1 MLSKRIPNLF
11 RAFIF
16 GVWCLAC
23 FPALAGSGPVHSA
36 AKSSPVQ
43 QMSRHA
49 TPPAMQRALRDMFN
63 VHAISEAAIS
73 PDGRRVAW
81 VESLSGKNGAPSE
94 NSAIY
99 VADWKTH
106 SAPQRIT
113 AAAGGAAAAES
124 NVAWS
129 PDSKSI
135 AFFSDAAHAGQSQL
149 YIVTLGKTR
158 GFVIGEA
165 KPAGSAHQLTHVKG
179 DVSSPLW
186 SPDGKS
192 IAFLFIENAPRAA
205 GPLAAEAPEEGVVG
219 AKIYEQRLAIADLA
233 SGRVRQITPA
243 DMYVYEY
250 DWSPD
255 GKELVAT
262 AAHGNGD
269 DNWYVAQIYIFDA
282 ANLAEPQSIYKS
294 DMQIGTPKWSPDG
307 KTIAFIAGLMS
318 DEPVVGGYICTLP
331 LAKFSVGARNITS
344 GMKATASSIN
354 WAADSKS
361 IVFGEV
367 VDGQSGVASVNLASG
382 AITSLWMGAE
392 HIGQNQFTVGVS
404 LSRDGKTSAAVRE
417 SFNAP
422 PEVWAGPTGAW
433 KQVTQLNRALRPAWG
448 KAESLHWNTDIGSVQ
463 GWIVYPEN
471 YDPSKKYPLVV
482 EVHGGPAWA
491 NLPRWPSRWDYSAA
505 LPANGYFLLLPNPR
519 GSYGAGEAFTKANV
533 KDFGYGDFKDI
544 MGGVDA
550 AIASLPIDPERL
562 GITGWSYGGYM
573 TMWAVTQTHRFKAAV
588 AGAGLADWLSY
599 YGENQI
605 DKWMTFY
612 FGDTVYND
620 PQVYAK
626 SAPITFIKNVKTP
639 TLILVGDSDGECP
652 PPQSYEFW
660 HALVTLGVPTQ
671 FVIYPHEGHEFANPA
686 HSRDVVERAVA
697 WFNAH
702 L

>member
-1 MLSKRIPNLF
+1 MLNKRISNVF
-11 RAFIF
+11 RIAIIFIF
-16 GVWCLAC
+16 GVWYLAC
-23 FPALAGSGPVHSA
+23 VPALAGGAPAHSA
-36 AKSSPVQ
+36 TKSSAAASQ
-43 QMSRHA
+43 ASRHA
-49 TPPAMQRALRDMFN
+49 TPSAMQEALRDMFN
-63 VHAISEAAIS
+63 VHAISEAVIS

-81 VESLSGKNGAPSE
+81 VESLSGKNGAPSG
-94 NSAIY
+94 NSAIR
-99 VADWKTH
+99 VADWKSH
-106 SAPQRIT
+106 AAPQRIT

-129 PDSKSI
+129 PDSKQI
-135 AFFSDAAHAGQSQL
+135 AFLSDATHSGQLQL
-149 YIVTLGKTR
+149 YVAAPGGTAR
-158 GFVIGEA
+158 
-165 KPAGSAHQLTHVKG
+165 QLTHVKG
-179 DVSSPLW
+179 DLSNPAW

-205 GPLAAEAPEEGVVG
+205 GPLAAEAPDEGVVG

-233 SGRVRQITPA
+233 TGRVRQITPA

-255 GKELVAT
+255 SKKVVAT

-307 KTIAFIAGLMS
+307 ATIAFIAGLMS
-318 DEPVVGGYICTLP
+318 DEPVVGGDIYTLP
-331 LAKFSVGARNITS
+331 ANSSSGSGDARDITPN
-344 GMKATASSIN
+344 MKATASSIN
-354 WAADSKS
+354 WSSDSKS
-361 IVFGEV
+361 IVFGQII
-367 VDGQSGVASVNLASG
+367 DGESGVASVNLDSG
-382 AITSLWMGAE
+382 AIASLWTGAE

-422 PEVWAGPTGAW
+422 PEVWAGPTGNW

-471 YDPSKKYPLVV
+471 YDASKKYPLVV

-491 NLPRWPSRWDYSAA
+491 NLPHWPSRWDYSAA

-550 AIASLPIDPERL
+550 AIRSLPIDPQRL

-588 AGAGLADWLSY
+588 AGAGLSDWLSY

-620 PQVYAK
+620 PAVYAK

-671 FVIYPHEGHEFANPA
+671 FVIYPHEGHMFENPA
-686 HSRDVVERAVA
+686 HSRDVVKRAVA
-697 WFNAH
+697 WFNTH

>member
-1 MLSKRIPNLF
+1 MLGKIISNVSCTATTSCAVLVAALLLATQPTIAQ
-11 RAFIF
+11 RA
-16 GVWCLAC
+16 
-23 FPALAGSGPVHSA
+23 PAA
-36 AKSSPVQ
+36 APQ
-43 QMSRHA
+43 ASRQA
-49 TPPAMQRALRDMFN
+49 TPPAMQQALRDMFD
-63 VHAISEAAIS
+63 VHAISEAVIS

-81 VESLSGKNGAPSE
+81 VESLNGKNGAPSE

-99 VADWKTH
+99 VADWKIH
-106 SAPQRIT
+106 AAPQRVT
-113 AAAGGAAAAES
+113 AAAGGVAAAES

-129 PDSKSI
+129 PDSKRL
-135 AFFSDAAHAGQSQL
+135 AFLSDATHSGQLQL
-149 YIVTLGKTR
+149 YVAAPGGTAR
-158 GFVIGEA
+158 
-165 KPAGSAHQLTHVKG
+165 QLTHVKG
-179 DVSSPLW
+179 DLSNPAW

-205 GPLAAEAPEEGVVG
+205 GPLAAEAPDEGVVG

-255 GKELVAT
+255 GKRLVAT

-318 DEPVVGGYICTLP
+318 DEPVVGGDIYTLP
-331 LAKFSVGARNITS
+331 ANSSSGGDARDVTPD
-344 GMKATASSIN
+344 MKATASSIN
-354 WAADSKS
+354 WSEDSKS

-367 VDGQSGVASVNLASG
+367 VDGQSGVASVNLDSG
-382 AITSLWMGAE
+382 AITSLWTGAE

-422 PEVWAGPTGAW
+422 PEVWAGPTGNW

-463 GWIVYPEN
+463 GWIVYPQN
-471 YDPSKKYPLVV
+471 YNPSKKYPTVV

-491 NLPRWPSRWDYSAA
+491 NLPRWPSRWNYSAA

-519 GSYGAGEAFTKANV
+519 GSYGAGEAFTRANV

-626 SAPITFIKNVKTP
+626 SAPMTFIKNVKTP
-639 TLILVGDSDGECP
+639 TLVLVGDSDGECP

-686 HSRDVVERAVA
+686 HSRDVLLRAAA
-697 WFNAH
+697 WFNEY
-702 L
+702 LK

>member
-1 MLSKRIPNLF
+1 MLSKRIPNLS
-11 RAFIF
+11 RIAIALGAF
-16 GVWCLAC
+16 CLAC
-23 FPALAGSGPVHSA
+23 APVVARDASALAATKSSA
-36 AKSSPVQ
+36 ALPQ
-43 QMSRHA
+43 
-49 TPPAMQRALRDMFN
+49 AMQQAMTDMFD
-63 VHAISEAAIS
+63 VRAISEAVIS

-81 VESLSGKNGAPSE
+81 VESLTGKNGAPSP

-99 VADWKTH
+99 VADWKSH
-106 SAPQRIT
+106 STPQRVT
-113 AAAGGAAAAES
+113 AASGKSVTEN
-124 NVAWS
+124 NVAWL
-129 PDSKSI
+129 PDSKSL
-135 AFFSDAAHAGQSQL
+135 AFLSDAAHSGQLQL
-149 YIVTLGKTR
+149 YVAAPG
-158 GFVIGEA
+158 A
-165 KPAGSAHQLTHVKG
+165 PARQLTHVKG
-179 DVSSPLW
+179 DLSNPMW
-186 SPDGKS
+186 SPDGKC

-205 GPLAAEAPEEGVVG
+205 GPLAAEAPDEGVVG
-219 AKIYEQRLAIADLA
+219 AKTYEQRLAIVDLA

-243 DMYVYEY
+243 GMYVYEY

-255 GKELVAT
+255 SKKLVAT

-269 DNWYVAQIYIFDA
+269 DNWYVAQIYIFDSASSA
-282 ANLAEPQSIYKS
+282 APQSIFKS

-307 KTIAFIAGLMS
+307 STIAFIAGLMS
-318 DEPVVGGYICTLP
+318 DEPVVGGDIYALP
-331 LAKFSVGARNITS
+331 ITGIEEMSSVSHVVLGKPRDVTPNI
-344 GMKATASSIN
+344 KATASSIN
-354 WAADSKS
+354 WSADSKS
-361 IVFGEV
+361 IVFGEI
-367 VDGQSGVASVNLASG
+367 VDGKSGVASVSLNSG
-382 AITSLWMGAE
+382 GITSLRTGAE
-392 HIGQNQFTVGVS
+392 HIGQNQFSVGVS

-422 PEVWAGPTGAW
+422 PEVWAGPIGNW

-463 GWIVYPEN
+463 GWIVYPRN

-491 NLPRWPSRWDYSAA
+491 NLPHWPSPWDYSAA

-544 MGGVDA
+544 MGGIDA
-550 AIASLPIDPERL
+550 AIHSLPVDQQRL

-626 SAPITFIKNVKTP
+626 SSPITFIKNVRTP

-671 FVIYPHEGHEFANPA
+671 FVIYPHEGHMFADPA

-697 WFNAH
+697 WFNMH

>member
-1 MLSKRIPNLF
+1 MLGKIISNVS
-11 RAFIF
+11 RAAAISW
-16 GVWCLAC
+16 VSCAILAAVLLLATQPTIAQRA
-23 FPALAGSGPVHSA
+23 PAA
-36 AKSSPVQ
+36 APQ
-43 QMSRHA
+43 ASRRV
-49 TPPAMQRALRDMFN
+49 TPPAMRQALRDMFN
-63 VHAISEAAIS
+63 VHAISEAVIS

-81 VESLSGKNGAPSE
+81 VESLSGKNGAPSP

-99 VADWKTH
+99 VADWKSH
-106 SAPQRIT
+106 AAAQRIT

-129 PDSKSI
+129 PDSKQI
-135 AFFSDAAHAGQSQL
+135 AFLSDATHSGQLQL
-149 YIVTLGKTR
+149 YVAAPGGAAR
-158 GFVIGEA
+158 
-165 KPAGSAHQLTHVKG
+165 QLTHVKG
-179 DVSSPLW
+179 DLSNPAW

-192 IAFLFIENAPRAA
+192 VAFLFIENAPRAA
-205 GPLAAEAPEEGVVG
+205 GPLAAEAPDEGVVG

-233 SGRVRQITPA
+233 TGRVRQITPA
-243 DMYVYEY
+243 DTYVYEY

-255 GKELVAT
+255 SKRLVAT

-282 ANLAEPQSIYKS
+282 RNISAPQSIFRS
-294 DMQIGTPKWSPDG
+294 NMQIGTPKWSPDG

-318 DEPVVGGYICTLP
+318 DEPVVGGDIYTLP
-331 LAKFSVGARNITS
+331 VTGGDARDATP

-354 WAADSKS
+354 WSADSKA
-361 IVFGEV
+361 IVFGEI
-367 VDGQSGVASVNLASG
+367 VDGKSGVASVNLDSG
-382 AITSLWMGAE
+382 AVTPLWSGAE
-392 HIGQNQFTVGVS
+392 HVGQNQFTVGVS

-422 PEVWAGPTGAW
+422 PEVWAGPTGNW
-433 KQVTQLNRALRPAWG
+433 KQVTSLNKALHPAWG

-550 AIASLPIDPERL
+550 AIASLPIDPQRL

-588 AGAGLADWLSY
+588 AGAGLSDWLSY

-620 PQVYAK
+620 PAVYAK

-697 WFNAH
+697 WFDAH
-702 L
+702 LQ

>member
-1 MLSKRIPNLF
+1 MLNKRISNVF
-11 RAFIF
+11 RIAIIF
-16 GVWCLAC
+16 GVWYLAC
-23 FPALAGSGPVHSA
+23 VPALAGGAPAHSA
-36 AKSSPVQ
+36 TKSSAAAPQ
-43 QMSRHA
+43 ASRHA
-49 TPPAMQRALRDMFN
+49 TSPAMQEALRDMFN
-63 VHAISEAAIS
+63 VHAISEAVIS

-81 VESLSGKNGAPSE
+81 VESLSGKNGAPSA

-99 VADWKTH
+99 VADWKSH
-106 SAPQRIT
+106 AAPQRVT
-113 AAAGGAAAAES
+113 AASGAAAAES

-129 PDSKSI
+129 PDSKRL
-135 AFFSDAAHAGQSQL
+135 AFLSDAAHSGQLQL
-149 YIVTLGKTR
+149 YV
-158 GFVIGEA
+158 A
-165 KPAGSAHQLTHVKG
+165 AAGGAARQLTHVKG
-179 DVSSPLW
+179 DLSNPAW
-186 SPDGKS
+186 SPEGKS

-205 GPLAAEAPEEGVVG
+205 GPLAAEAPDEGVVG
-219 AKIYEQRLAIADLA
+219 AKIYEQRLAIVDLG

-255 GKELVAT
+255 SKKVVAT

-282 ANLAEPQSIYKS
+282 ANLAEPLSIYKS

-318 DEPVVGGYICTLP
+318 DEPVVGGDIYTLP
-331 LAKFSVGARNITS
+331 ASSSSGGGDARNITRD
-344 GMKATASSIN
+344 MKATASSIN
-354 WAADSKS
+354 WSSDSKS
-361 IVFGEV
+361 IVFGEI
-367 VDGQSGVASVNLASG
+367 VDGKSGVASVNLDSG
-382 AITSLWMGAE
+382 TITSLWTGAE

-404 LSRDGKTSAAVRE
+404 LSRDGKTSTAVRE

-422 PEVWAGPTGAW
+422 PEVWAGPTGNW
-433 KQVTQLNRALRPAWG
+433 KQVTQLNRGLHPAWG

-471 YDPSKKYPLVV
+471 YDPSRKYPLVV
-482 EVHGGPAWA
+482 EVHGGPAGA
-491 NLPRWPSRWDYSAA
+491 SVPSWPSRWNFPMA
-505 LPANGYFLLLPNPR
+505 LPAAGYFLLLPNPR

-550 AIASLPIDPERL
+550 AIASLPIDPQRL

-588 AGAGLADWLSY
+588 AGAGLSDWLSY

-620 PQVYAK
+620 PAVYAK

-671 FVIYPHEGHEFANPA
+671 FVIYPHEGHMFANPA

-697 WFNAH
+697 WFDAH

>member
-1 MLSKRIPNLF
+1 MLNKRISNVF
-11 RAFIF
+11 RIAIIF

-23 FPALAGSGPVHSA
+23 VPALAGGAPAHSA
-36 AKSSPVQ
+36 KKSSLVGPQ
-43 QMSRHA
+43 ASRHA
-49 TPPAMQRALRDMFN
+49 APPAMQEALRDMFN
-63 VHAISEAAIS
+63 VHAISEAVIS

-81 VESLSGKNGAPSE
+81 VESLSGKNGAPSA
-94 NSAIY
+94 NSAIR
-99 VADWKTH
+99 VADWKSH
-106 SAPQRIT
+106 AAPQRIT
-113 AAAGGAAAAES
+113 AASSAPASES

-129 PDSKSI
+129 PDSKQL
-135 AFFSDAAHAGQSQL
+135 AFLSDAAHSGQLQL
-149 YIVTLGKTR
+149 YVAAPGGAAR
-158 GFVIGEA
+158 
-165 KPAGSAHQLTHVKG
+165 QLTHVKG
-179 DVSSPLW
+179 DLSNPMW

-205 GPLAAEAPEEGVVG
+205 GPLAAEAPDEGVVG

-233 SGRVRQITPA
+233 TGRVRQITPA

-255 GKELVAT
+255 SKKVVAT

-307 KTIAFIAGLMS
+307 ATIAFIAGLMS
-318 DEPVVGGYICTLP
+318 DEPVVGGDIYTLP
-331 LAKFSVGARNITS
+331 ANSSGGSGDARDITPN
-344 GMKATASSIN
+344 MKATASSIN
-354 WAADSKS
+354 WSSDSKS
-361 IVFGEV
+361 IVFGQII
-367 VDGQSGVASVNLASG
+367 DGESGVASVNLDSG
-382 AITSLWMGAE
+382 AIASLWIGAE

-422 PEVWAGPTGAW
+422 PEVWAGPTGNW

-471 YDPSKKYPLVV
+471 YDASKKYPLVV

-491 NLPRWPSRWDYSAA
+491 NLPHWPSRWDYSAA

-533 KDFGYGDFKDI
+533 KDFGYGDFTDI

-550 AIASLPIDPERL
+550 AIASLPIDPQRL

-588 AGAGLADWLSY
+588 AGAGLSDWLSY
-599 YGENQI
+599 YGEDQI

-620 PQVYAK
+620 PAVYAK

-671 FVIYPHEGHEFANPA
+671 FVIYPHEGHMFANPA
-686 HSRDVVERAVA
+686 HSRDVVLRAAA
-697 WFNAH
+697 WFNEY
-702 L
+702 LK

>member
-1 MLSKRIPNLF
+1 D
-11 RAFIF
+11 ATH
-16 GVWCLAC
+16 
-23 FPALAGSGPVHSA
+23 SG
-36 AKSSPVQ
+36 Q
-43 QMSRHA
+43 LQ
-49 TPPAMQRALRDMFN
+49 L
-63 VHAISEAAIS
+63 
-73 PDGRRVAW
+73 
-81 VESLSGKNGAPSE
+81 
-94 NSAIY
+94 Y
-99 VADWKTH
+99 VA
-106 SAPQRIT
+106 AP
-113 AAAGGAAAAES
+113 G
-124 NVAWS
+124 V
-129 PDSKSI
+129 
-135 AFFSDAAHAGQSQL
+135 
-149 YIVTLGKTR
+149 
-158 GFVIGEA
+158 
-165 KPAGSAHQLTHVKG
+165 PARQLTHVKG
-179 DVSSPLW
+179 DLSNPAW

-205 GPLAAEAPEEGVVG
+205 GPLAAEAPDEGVVG

-233 SGRVRQITPA
+233 TGRVRQITPA

-255 GKELVAT
+255 GKKLVAT

-269 DNWYVAQIYIFDA
+269 DNWYVAQIYIFDSA
-282 ANLAEPQSIYKS
+282 SSVAPRSIFKS

-318 DEPVVGGYICTLP
+318 DEPVVGGDIYTLP
-331 LAKFSVGARNITS
+331 ASSSS
-344 GMKATASSIN
+344 GGGDTRDVTPDMKATASTIN
-354 WAADSKS
+354 WSADSKS
-361 IVFGEV
+361 IVFGEI
-367 VDGQSGVASVNLASG
+367 VDGKSGIAFLNLDSG
-382 AITSLWMGAE
+382 AITPLWTGAE

-422 PEVWAGPTGAW
+422 PEVWAGPTGNW
-433 KQVTQLNRALRPAWG
+433 KQVTQLNRALHPAWG

-463 GWIVYPEN
+463 GWIVYPQN
-471 YDPSKKYPLVV
+471 YNPSKKYPMVV

-491 NLPRWPSRWDYSAA
+491 NLPHWPSRWDYSAA

-519 GSYGAGEAFTKANV
+519 GSYGAGEAFTRANV

-550 AIASLPIDPERL
+550 AIGSLPIDPQRL

-671 FVIYPHEGHEFANPA
+671 FVIYPHEGHMFANPA

>member
-1 MLSKRIPNLF
+1 MNRSAKASVIL
-11 RAFIF
+11 
-16 GVWCLAC
+16 LAAALINC
-23 FPALAGSGPVHSA
+23 TAHAAQAPPKPSPAV
-36 AKSSPVQ
+36 
-43 QMSRHA
+43 
-49 TPPAMQRALRDMFN
+49 QRAIRSMFD
-63 VHAISEAAIS
+63 VRMISEAVIS
-73 PDGRRVAW
+73 PDGQRVAW
-81 VESLSGKNGAPSE
+81 VESLSGKNGAPSP

-99 VADWKTH
+99 VADWKSH
-106 SAPQRIT
+106 AAPQRIT
-113 AAAGGAAAAES
+113 AASGGAAAAES
-124 NVAWS
+124 DVAWS
-129 PDSKSI
+129 PDSKRL
-135 AFFSDAAHAGQSQL
+135 AFLSDATHSGQLQL
-149 YIVTLGKTR
+149 YVAAPG
-158 GFVIGEA
+158 V
-165 KPAGSAHQLTHVKG
+165 PARQLTHVKG
-179 DVSSPLW
+179 DLSNPAW

-205 GPLAAEAPEEGVVG
+205 GPLAAETRDEGVVG
-219 AKIYEQRLAIADLA
+219 TKTYEQRLAIVNIA

-243 DMYVYEY
+243 NMYVYEY

-255 GKELVAT
+255 SKKLVAT

-269 DNWYVAQIYIFDA
+269 DNWYVAQIYTFDA

-318 DEPVVGGYICTLP
+318 DEPVVGGDIYTLP
-331 LAKFSVGARNITS
+331 ASSSSGGGDARDVTPD
-344 GMKATASSIN
+344 MKATASTIN
-354 WAADSKS
+354 WSADSKS
-361 IVFGEV
+361 IVFGEI
-367 VDGQSGVASVNLASG
+367 VDGKSGVACVSLDSG
-382 AITSLWMGAE
+382 AITSLWTGAE

-422 PEVWAGPTGAW
+422 PEVWAGPTGNW
-433 KQVTQLNRALRPAWG
+433 KQVTQLNRALHPAWG

-463 GWIVYPEN
+463 GWIVYPQN
-471 YDPSKKYPLVV
+471 YNPSKKYPMVV

-491 NLPRWPSRWDYSAA
+491 NLPHWPSRWDYSAA
-505 LPANGYFLLLPNPR
+505 LPASGYFLLLPNPR

-550 AIASLPIDPERL
+550 AIHSLPVDPQRL

-588 AGAGLADWLSY
+588 AGAGLSDWLSY

>member
-1 MLSKRIPNLF
+1 MLSKRISNLS
-11 RAFIF
+11 RIAVVLGAF
-16 GVWCLAC
+16 CLASA
-23 FPALAGSGPVHSA
+23 PAVARRASARAATKSSA
-36 AKSSPVQ
+36 AL
-43 QMSRHA
+43 
-49 TPPAMQRALRDMFN
+49 PPAMQQAMTDMFG
-63 VHAISEAAIS
+63 VHSISQAVIS

-81 VESLSGKNGAPSE
+81 VESLTGKNGAPSG

-99 VADWKTH
+99 VADWKSH
-106 SAPQRIT
+106 STPRRIT
-113 AAAGGAAAAES
+113 AASGRSADES
-124 NVAWS
+124 NVTWS
-129 PDSKSI
+129 PDSKRL
-135 AFFSDAAHAGQSQL
+135 AFLSDAAHSGQLQL
-149 YIVTLGKTR
+149 YVAAAG
-158 GFVIGEA
+158 A
-165 KPAGSAHQLTHVKG
+165 PARQLTHGKG
-179 DVSSPLW
+179 DLANPAW

-205 GPLAAEAPEEGVVG
+205 GPLAAEARDEGVVG
-219 AKIYEQRLAIADLA
+219 AKTYEQRLAVVDLA

-243 DMYVYEY
+243 NMYVYEY

-255 GKELVAT
+255 SKRLVAT

-269 DNWYVAQIYIFDA
+269 DNWYVAQIYIFDSATNA
-282 ANLAEPQSIYKS
+282 APQSIFKS
-294 DMQIGTPKWSPDG
+294 GMQIGTPKWSPDG
-307 KTIAFIAGLMS
+307 ATIAFIAGLMS
-318 DEPVVGGYICTLP
+318 DEPVVGGDVYTLP
-331 LAKFSVGARNITS
+331 ITGGDARDVTPN
-344 GMKATASSIN
+344 MKATASSID
-354 WAADSKS
+354 WSADSKS
-361 IVFGEV
+361 IVFGEI
-367 VDGQSGVASVNLASG
+367 VDGKSGVASVDLNSG
-382 AITSLWMGAE
+382 AITSLWTGAE
-392 HIGQNQFTVGVS
+392 HIGQNEFTVGLS
-404 LSRDGKTSAAVRE
+404 LSRDGEISAAIRE

-422 PEVWAGPTGAW
+422 PEVWAGPIGNW
-433 KQVTQLNRALRPAWG
+433 KQVTQLNRALHPAWG
-448 KAESLHWNTDIGSVQ
+448 KAESLHWNTDIGAGPDKVQ
-463 GWIVYPEN
+463 GWIVYPQN

-491 NLPRWPSRWDYSAA
+491 NLPHWPSRWDYSAA

-519 GSYGAGEAFTKANV
+519 GSYGAGEAFTRANV

-550 AIASLPIDPERL
+550 AIHSLPVDPQRL

-588 AGAGLADWLSY
+588 AGAGLSDWLSY

-620 PQVYAK
+620 PAVYAK

-671 FVIYPHEGHEFANPA
+671 FVIYPHEGHMFANPA
-686 HSRDVVERAVA
+686 HSRDVVKRAVA
-697 WFNAH
+697 WFNTH

>member
-1 MLSKRIPNLF
+1 MLARIIRNVSHTAAISCAMSCALLVAGLLLATQPAIAQ
-11 RAFIF
+11 RA
-16 GVWCLAC
+16 
-23 FPALAGSGPVHSA
+23 PAAAPQVSG
-36 AKSSPVQ
+36 
-43 QMSRHA
+43 HA
-49 TPPAMQRALRDMFN
+49 TLPAMQQALRDMFD
-63 VHAISEAAIS
+63 VHAISEAVIS

-81 VESLSGKNGAPSE
+81 VESLSGKNGAPSA

-99 VADWKTH
+99 VADWKSH
-106 SAPQRIT
+106 SAPLRIT
-113 AAAGGAAAAES
+113 AASAAPAAES

-129 PDSKSI
+129 PDSKQI
-135 AFFSDAAHAGQSQL
+135 AFLSDAAHPGQLQL
-149 YIVTLGKTR
+149 YVAAPGGAVR
-158 GFVIGEA
+158 
-165 KPAGSAHQLTHVKG
+165 QLTHVRG
-179 DVSSPLW
+179 DLSNPAW

-205 GPLAAEAPEEGVVG
+205 GPLAAEAPDEGVVG
-219 AKIYEQRLAIADLA
+219 AKIYEQRLATADLA
-233 SGRVRQITPA
+233 TGRVRQITPA
-243 DMYVYEY
+243 DLYVYEY

-255 GKELVAT
+255 SKSFVAT

-269 DNWYVAQIYIFDA
+269 DNWYVAQIYIFDT

-307 KTIAFIAGLMS
+307 KSVAFIAGLMS
-318 DEPVVGGYICTLP
+318 DEPVVGGDIYTLP
-331 LAKFSVGARNITS
+331 ANASSGNARNVMAN
-344 GMKATASSIN
+344 MKATASTIDWS
-354 WAADSKS
+354 ADSAS
-361 IVFGEV
+361 ITFGEII
-367 VDGQSGVASVNLASG
+367 DGESGLASVDLSSG
-382 AITSLWMGAE
+382 EIHPIWSGAE
-392 HIGQNQFTVGVS
+392 HVGQNQFTVGVS

-417 SFNAP
+417 SFNVP
-422 PEVWAGPTGAW
+422 PEVWAGPIGNW
-433 KQVTQLNRALRPAWG
+433 RQVTQLNRALHSAWG

-471 YDPSKKYPLVV
+471 YDPSRKYPLVV

-491 NLPRWPSRWDYSAA
+491 NLPRWPNRWDYSAA
-505 LPANGYFLLLPNPR
+505 LPASGYFLLLPNPR
-519 GSYGAGEAFTKANV
+519 GSYGSGEAFTKANV

-550 AIASLPIDPERL
+550 AIASLPIDPQRL

-702 L
+702 LQ

>member
-1 MLSKRIPNLF
+1 MLNKRVSSLF
-11 RAFIF
+11 RIAIIF

-23 FPALAGSGPVHSA
+23 VPALAGGAPAHSA
-36 AKSSPVQ
+36 TKSSAVGPKA
-43 QMSRHA
+43 SRHA
-49 TPPAMQRALRDMFN
+49 TPPAMQEALRDMFN
-63 VHAISEAAIS
+63 VHAISEAVIS

-81 VESLSGKNGAPSE
+81 VESLAGKNGAPSA

-106 SAPQRIT
+106 SVPQRIT

-129 PDSKSI
+129 PDSKQL
-135 AFFSDAAHAGQSQL
+135 AFLSDVAHAGQLQL
-149 YIVTLGKTR
+149 YVAAPG
-158 GFVIGEA
+158 A
-165 KPAGSAHQLTHVKG
+165 PARQLAHVKG
-179 DVSSPLW
+179 DLANPMW
-186 SPDGKS
+186 SPAGNS

-205 GPLAAEAPEEGVVG
+205 GPLAAETRDEGVVG
-219 AKIYEQRLAIADLA
+219 TKTYEQRLALVDAA
-233 SGRVRQITPA
+233 TGRLRQISPA

-255 GKELVAT
+255 SKRLVAT

-282 ANLAEPQSIYKS
+282 AGAAPRSIFKT

-307 KTIAFIAGLMS
+307 ATIAFIAGLMS
-318 DEPVVGGYICTLP
+318 DEPVVGGDIYTLP
-331 LAKFSVGARNITS
+331 ANSSSGSGDERNITRD
-344 GMKATASSIN
+344 MKATASSIN
-354 WAADSKS
+354 WSSDSKS
-361 IVFGEV
+361 IVFGEI
-367 VDGQSGVASVNLASG
+367 VDGQSGVASVSLDSG
-382 AITSLWMGAE
+382 AVTPLWTGAE

-422 PEVWAGPTGAW
+422 PEVWAGPTGNW
-433 KQVTQLNRALRPAWG
+433 KQVTQLNRALHPAWG
-448 KAESLHWNTDIGSVQ
+448 KGESLHWNTDIGSVQ
-463 GWIVYPEN
+463 GWIVYPQN

-491 NLPRWPSRWDYSAA
+491 NLPHWPSRWDYSAA

-519 GSYGAGEAFTKANV
+519 GSYGAGEAFTRANV

-550 AIASLPIDPERL
+550 AISSLPIDPQRL

-612 FGDTVYND
+612 FGNTVYND

-639 TLILVGDSDGECP
+639 TLVLVGDSDGECP

-671 FVIYPHEGHEFANPA
+671 FVIYPHEGHMFANPA

>member
-1 MLSKRIPNLF
+1 MLGKIISNVA
-11 RAFIF
+11 RAAAISW
-16 GVWCLAC
+16 VSCALLATALLLATQPTIAQRA
-23 FPALAGSGPVHSA
+23 PAA
-36 AKSSPVQ
+36 APQ
-43 QMSRHA
+43 ASRHV
-49 TPPAMQRALRDMFN
+49 TPPAMQQALRDMFD
-63 VHAISEAAIS
+63 VHAISEAVIS

-81 VESLSGKNGAPSE
+81 VESLSGKNGAPSG
-94 NSAIY
+94 NSAVY
-99 VADWKTH
+99 VADWKSH
-106 SAPQRIT
+106 AAAQRIT
-113 AAAGGAAAAES
+113 AETGGAAAAES

-129 PDSKSI
+129 PDSKQL
-135 AFFSDAAHAGQSQL
+135 AFLSDAAHSGQLQL
-149 YIVTLGKTR
+149 YVAAP
-158 GFVIGEA
+158 GETA
-165 KPAGSAHQLTHVKG
+165 RQLTHVKG
-179 DVSSPLW
+179 DLSNPAW

-205 GPLAAEAPEEGVVG
+205 GPLAAEAPDEGVVG
-219 AKIYEQRLAIADLA
+219 AKIYEQRLAIVDLA
-233 SGRVRQITPA
+233 TGRVRQITPA

-250 DWSPD
+250 DWSP
-255 GKELVAT
+255 GSKRLVAT

-282 ANLAEPQSIYKS
+282 ASLVAPRSIFKS

-307 KTIAFIAGLMS
+307 KTVAFIAGLMS
-318 DEPVVGGYICTLP
+318 DEPVVGGDIYALP
-331 LAKFSVGARNITS
+331 VNASSGGGNARDVTP

-354 WAADSKS
+354 WSADSKS
-361 IVFGEV
+361 IVFGEI
-367 VDGQSGVASVNLASG
+367 VDGKSGVASVSLDSG
-382 AITSLWMGAE
+382 AVTPLWTGAE

-404 LSRDGKTSAAVRE
+404 LSRDDKTSAAVRE
-417 SFNAP
+417 SFSAP
-422 PEVWAGPTGAW
+422 PEVWTGPTGNW
-433 KQVTQLNRALRPAWG
+433 KQVTSLNKALHPAWG

-471 YDPSKKYPLVV
+471 YDPSRKYPLVV

-491 NLPRWPSRWDYSAA
+491 NLPRWPSRRDYSAA

-550 AIASLPIDPERL
+550 AIASLPIDPQRL

-620 PQVYAK
+620 PAVYAK

-697 WFNAH
+697 WFDAH

>member
-1 MLSKRIPNLF
+1 MLSKRIPNLS
-11 RAFIF
+11 RIAIALGAF
-16 GVWCLAC
+16 CLAST
-23 FPALAGSGPVHSA
+23 FAIALGATARSATKPSPAL
-36 AKSSPVQ
+36 
-43 QMSRHA
+43 
-49 TPPAMQRALRDMFN
+49 TPAMQQVMTDMFG
-63 VHAISEAAIS
+63 VHSISQAAIS

-81 VESLSGKNGAPSE
+81 IESLTGKNGAPSP

-99 VADWKTH
+99 VANWKSH
-106 SAPQRIT
+106 SAPERVT
-113 AAAGGAAAAES
+113 AAPDKFAAEG

-129 PDSKSI
+129 PDSKRL
-135 AFFSDAAHAGQSQL
+135 AFLSDAAHSGQLQL
-149 YIVTLGKTR
+149 YVAAPG
-158 GFVIGEA
+158 G
-165 KPAGSAHQLTHVKG
+165 PARQLTHVKG
-179 DVSSPLW
+179 DLSNPMW

-205 GPLAAEAPEEGVVG
+205 GPLAAETRDEGVVG
-219 AKIYEQRLAIADLA
+219 TKTYEQRLALVDL
-233 SGRVRQITPA
+233 STGRVRQITPA
-243 DMYVYEY
+243 GMYVYEY

-255 GKELVAT
+255 SKKLVAT

-269 DNWYVAQIYIFDA
+269 DNWYVAQIYIFDSA
-282 ANLAEPQSIYKS
+282 AAAAPHSIFKS
-294 DMQIGTPKWSPDG
+294 NMQIGAPKWSPDG
-307 KTIAFIAGLMS
+307 STIAFIAGLMS
-318 DEPVVGGYICTLP
+318 DEPVVGGDIYTLP
-331 LAKFSVGARNITS
+331 VNSSSGGGDARDVTPK
-344 GMKATASSIN
+344 MKATASSIN
-354 WAADSKS
+354 WSADSKS
-361 IVFGEV
+361 IVFGEI
-367 VDGQSGVASVNLASG
+367 VDGKSGVASVDLDSEV
-382 AITSLWMGAE
+382 ITSLWTGAE
-392 HIGQNQFTVGVS
+392 HIGQNEFTVGVS
-404 LSRDGKTSAAVRE
+404 LSRDGKTAAAVRE

-422 PEVWAGPTGAW
+422 PEVWAGPIGKW
-433 KQVTQLNRALRPAWG
+433 KQVTQLNRALHPAWG
-448 KAESLHWNTDIGSVQ
+448 KAESLHWNTDIGQVQ
-463 GWIVYPEN
+463 GWIVYPRN
-471 YDPSKKYPLVV
+471 YDPAKKYPLVV

-491 NLPRWPSRWDYSAA
+491 NLPHWPSRWDYASA

-519 GSYGAGEAFTKANV
+519 GSYGSGEAFTRANV

-550 AIASLPIDPERL
+550 AIRTLPIDPQRL

-588 AGAGLADWLSY
+588 AGAGLSDWLSY

-626 SAPITFIKNVKTP
+626 SSPITFIKNVKTP

-671 FVIYPHEGHEFANPA
+671 FVIYPHEGHMFENPA
-686 HSRDVVERAVA
+686 HSRDVVIRAVG

-702 L
+702 LE

>member
-1 MLSKRIPNLF
+1 MLGKIISNVF
-11 RAFIF
+11 RAAAISW
-16 GVWCLAC
+16 VSCAILAA
-23 FPALAGSGPVHSA
+23 ALLLATQPTIAQRASA
-36 AKSSPVQ
+36 AAPQ
-43 QMSRHA
+43 ASRQA
-49 TPPAMQRALRDMFN
+49 TPPAMQQALRDMFD
-63 VHAISEAAIS
+63 VHAISEAVIS

-81 VESLSGKNGAPSE
+81 VESLNGKNGAPSE

-106 SAPQRIT
+106 AAPQRVT

-129 PDSKSI
+129 PDSKRL
-135 AFFSDAAHAGQSQL
+135 AFLSDATHSGQLQL
-149 YIVTLGKTR
+149 YVAAPGGTAR
-158 GFVIGEA
+158 
-165 KPAGSAHQLTHVKG
+165 QLTHVKG
-179 DVSSPLW
+179 DLSNPAW

-205 GPLAAEAPEEGVVG
+205 GPLAAEAPDEGVVG

-255 GKELVAT
+255 GKKLVAT

-318 DEPVVGGYICTLP
+318 DEPVVGGDIYTLP
-331 LAKFSVGARNITS
+331 ANSSSGGDARDVTPD
-344 GMKATASSIN
+344 MKATASSIN
-354 WAADSKS
+354 WSEDSKS

-367 VDGQSGVASVNLASG
+367 VDGQSGVASVNLDSG
-382 AITSLWMGAE
+382 AITSLWTGAE
-392 HIGQNQFTVGVS
+392 HVGQNQFTVGVS

-422 PEVWAGPTGAW
+422 PEVWAGPTGNW

-463 GWIVYPEN
+463 GWIVYPQN
-471 YDPSKKYPLVV
+471 YDPSKKYPMVV

-491 NLPRWPSRWDYSAA
+491 NLPSWPSRWNFPMA
-505 LPANGYFLLLPNPR
+505 LPAAGYFLLLPNPR
-519 GSYGAGEAFTKANV
+519 GSYGSGEAFTRANV

-626 SAPITFIKNVKTP
+626 SAPMTFIKNVKTP
-639 TLILVGDSDGECP
+639 TLVLVGDSDGECP

-686 HSRDVVERAVA
+686 HSRDVLLRAAA
-697 WFNAH
+697 WFNEY
-702 L
+702 LK